1 MGRENNLTEK
11 QKLFVSAYLKT
22 LNATKAAQEA
32 GYSSR
37 NASKIGFQLLEKP
50 RIRAAIEE
58 AQQAR
63 QARTLVTVD
72 YVVSSLREVVERCL
86 QRVPVVNMRGEQVQD
101 EEGRNVWKFDSTGAN
116 KALELLGRHVNAFG
130 ERKEEQA
137 NVQPAAIEIVVVDG
151 RVKRE

>member
-50 RIRAAIEE
+50 RVRAAIEE

-72 YVVSSLREVVERCL
+72 YVVGSLREVVERCL

-130 ERKEEQA
+130 ERKEEQT
-137 NVQPAAIEIVVVDG
+137 NVQPAAIEVVVVDG

>member
-1 MGRENNLTEK
+1 MGRGNNLTEK

-86 QRVPVVNMRGEQVQD
+86 QRVPVVNIRGEQVQD
-101 EEGRNVWKFDSTGAN
+101 EGGRNVWKFDSTGAN

-130 ERKEEQA
+130 ERKEEQI
-137 NVQPAAIEIVVVDG
+137 NVQPAAIEVVVVDG

>member
-1 MGRENNLTEK
+1 MGRGNNLTEK

-86 QRVPVVNMRGEQVQD
+86 QRVPVVNIRGEQAQD

-130 ERKEEQA
+130 ERKEEQT
-137 NVQPAAIEIVVVDG
+137 NFQPAAIEVVVVDG